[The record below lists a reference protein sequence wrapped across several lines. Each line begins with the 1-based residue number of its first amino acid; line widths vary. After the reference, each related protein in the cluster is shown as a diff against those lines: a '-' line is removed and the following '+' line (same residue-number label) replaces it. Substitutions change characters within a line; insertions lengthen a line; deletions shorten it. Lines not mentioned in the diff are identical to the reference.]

1 MVCTA
6 LAEHF
11 RQTMG
16 DTPLAHLRTL
26 RLQAAMR
33 LLAHTTHSL
42 EHVAQTVG
50 YQDAFSFSKA
60 FKREAGL
67 SPRDFRRRHE
77 AEGRA
82 TNA

>member
-16 DTPLAHLRTL
+16 DIPLAHLRTL

-33 LLAHTTHSL
+33 LLAHTTHNL

-60 FKREAGL
+60 FQREAGL